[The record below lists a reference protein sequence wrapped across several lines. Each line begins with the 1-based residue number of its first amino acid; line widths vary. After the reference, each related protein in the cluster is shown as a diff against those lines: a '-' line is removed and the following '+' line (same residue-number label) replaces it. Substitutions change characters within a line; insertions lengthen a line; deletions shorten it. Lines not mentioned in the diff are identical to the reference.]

1 MSCILYI
8 LTFYQ
13 LPMEDGFSCLLVY
26 LSGWNIIFSE
36 MALCSLHFTP
46 RLTDFIFKS
55 AWCICRP
62 LVMRNGCNLVL
73 LSVGS
78 YLDAQLSTQ
87 LARVGITRHS
97 QPFFGVKDKLNLLP
111 VCLLVICHVFW
122 FWIILACILVACIPV
137 CLFVWSL
144 STHRTLHSR
153 WLQMK
158 GPLPIPLHVIM
169 HLLMSTLRKILI
181 FRKIWSNFT

>member
-1 MSCILYI
+1 MYFHVFLSTWVAGTLY
-8 LTFYQ
+8 L
-13 LPMEDGFSCLLVY
+13 
-26 LSGWNIIFSE
+26 SE
-36 MALCSLHFTP
+36 MALCKLHSTP
-46 RLTDFIFKS
+46 LFSDFNLKS

-73 LSVGS
+73 LSGGS

-122 FWIILACILVACIPV
+122 FWIILACIHVACNLSLYSRCMYSCLPV
-137 CLFVWSL
+137 CLGIVHAPYSAFSL
-144 STHRTLHSR
+144 TSNEGTPPNTLACYNASSYVYFNKNIN
-153 WLQMK
+153 L
-158 GPLPIPLHVIM
+158 
-169 HLLMSTLRKILI
+169 
-181 FRKIWSNFT
+181 